1 MQMGKMPD
9 GKVMYTLD
17 GRPVT
22 EEPEGSPEE
31 KHYKRIINQVSGY
44 VREVCQQMTQTV
56 PKAIVHCMVMQ
67 VGGAGWWVVGAL
79 VGVVGVE
86 VVAVVGVEVAVVVVG
101 VGVVASGGRLQCC
114 GSCNAVG
121 PAMLWVPI
129 GVGVFSAAL
138 MCDCCC
144 GSLLLPGLLHCY
156 GVLTPFCLTLVVP
169 PSLSLPACLSATPLQ
184 SKDKLLEDM
193 QAGVAGNQEAALK
206 RLLGED
212 EAVMKR
218 RETLTLKLDMLK
230 KAQAELTT
238 VDV

>member
-1 MQMGKMPD
+1 MGKMPD

-67 VGGAGWWVVGAL
+67 VGRTKVVGGCSGGDRGRGVGCGGGGWETAVSGDWAWGRMAWLL
-79 VGVVGVE
+79 VG
-86 VVAVVGVEVAVVVVG
+86 AC
-101 VGVVASGGRLQCC
+101 S
-114 GSCNAVG
+114 S
-121 PAMLWVPI
+121 
-129 GVGVFSAAL
+129 AL
-138 MCDCCC
+138 MSDCSCEPPLLS
-144 GSLLLPGLLHCY
+144 GLLLMLCLLPLPG
-156 GVLTPFCLTLVVP
+156 CL
-169 PSLSLPACLSATPLQ
+169 PSLQ

-193 QAGVAGNQEAALK
+193 QAGVAGDQEAALK